1 MKLGLSNPDH
11 QLLARNAASSVGQS
25 PHTDGAKRSL
35 SLLTKLAYSAYA
47 SWLSN
52 GRQSYGI

>member
-1 MKLGLSNPDH
+1 MNLASSNPDH
-11 QLLARNAASSVGQS
+11 QLVASNAATSVGQS

-35 SLLTKLAYSAYA
+35 ALLTKLAYSAYA

-52 GRQSYGI
+52 GRQSYGV